1 MTSVSIKTKAG
12 LVEGTCDP
20 KFAGVL
26 DAFVTNFE
34 ARGEVGASCTVNHVG
49 KTLVD
54 LWGGKKAPDGE
65 PWDRDTISIIFSSTK
80 GAMALCAH
88 MLADRGQLDLDAP
101 IVKYWPEFGQNGKE
115 AATVTMALDHSLG
128 VPHIRS
134 APKPGG
140 YYDWDYMVDRIAKE
154 APFWPP
160 GTRNGYHM
168 ISMSWTVGEIVHRVA
183 KKRMGKYFADEVA
196 KPLGLDFWIGL
207 PEAQEHRVAPV
218 LQAMPTPEA
227 MQTRLFQRA
236 MTDTAHPAHHCLRD
250 ILALNVNSREGRAA
264 EIGAGNGITN
274 ARGLAGLYAPLANG
288 GALNGKHIV
297 GKDTLARMSRVAMAT
312 HEDATLVIPT
322 RFALGYMKS
331 MDNRHL
337 GGLDAASCLLSDS
350 AFGHVGAGGSIGFA
364 CPETRMSFG
373 YTMNQMG
380 LGLLLNDRGQS
391 LVDEA
396 YKALGYRSNA
406 SGVWTA

>member
-1 MTSVSIKTKAG
+1 MKPISLTTKAG
-12 LVEGTCDP
+12 KVEGFCDDR
-20 KFAGVL
+20 FSGVI

-34 ARGEVGASCTVNHVG
+34 SRGEIGASCVIQIGG
-49 KTLVD
+49 KTVVD
-54 LWGGKKAPDGE
+54 LWGGKKTPGGE
-65 PWDRDTISIIFSSTK
+65 AWDKDTVSVVFSSTK

-88 MLADRGQLDLDAP
+88 MLADRGALDLNAP
-101 IVKYWPEFGQNGKE
+101 VTKYWPEFGQNGKE
-115 AATVTMALDHSLG
+115 AAMVAMALDHSLG
-128 VPHIRS
+128 VPHVRE
-134 APKPGG
+134 PLKPGG

-154 APFWPP
+154 APFWAP

-168 ISMSWTVGEIVHRVA
+168 ISMSWTVGEIVHRAA

-196 KPLGLDFWIGL
+196 KPLGLAFWIGL
-207 PEAQEHRVAPV
+207 PEEQEHRVATMLP
-218 LQAMPTPEA
+218 ATPTPEM
-227 MQTRLFQRA
+227 MQTRFFRRA
-236 MTDTAHPAHHCLRD
+236 MTDTAHPAHFCMRD

-288 GALNGKHIV
+288 GAVNGKEIV
-297 GKDTLARMSRVAMAT
+297 SKETLARMSRVAVAT
-312 HEDATLVIPT
+312 HEDATLVIPS
-322 RFALGYMKS
+322 RFALGYMKA

-337 GGLDAASCLLSDS
+337 GGLDGASCLLSDA

-364 CPETRMSFG
+364 CPETGVSFG
-373 YTMNQMG
+373 YSMNQMG
-380 LGLLLNDRGQS
+380 MGLLLNDRGQS

-406 SGVWTA
+406 SGVWST